1 MTKERR
7 EQSFYQEYMNLISK
21 IPGDHFVEDGVH
33 LQMQLWF
40 KGMRRGG
47 GYESRQLT
55 L

>member
-7 EQSFYQEYMNLISK
+7 EQSFYQEYINLISK
-21 IPGDHFVEDGVH
+21 IPRDHFVEDGAH
-33 LQMQLWF
+33 SHMQLRYT
-40 KGMRRGG
+40 GIRRGG